1 MRARMRQGERVTQVH
16 AHDAAGWRAGR
27 RAGRCAGRIAAGLQL
42 LQLLVLASELLLE
55 LGEPPLG
62 QLDQGT
68 PPAAAAAAAACR
80 RRSLASAAARNVQ
93 ALRPQPQRAPL
104 RLALAQLLACRGECA
119 GCALQLQLCRV
130 ELRARAAQLR
140 A

>member
-16 AHDAAGWRAGR
+16 AHDAAGRRAGR
-27 RAGRCAGRIAAGLQL
+27 RAGRIAAGLQL

-55 LGEPPLG
+55 LGEPTLG

-68 PPAAAAAAAACR
+68 PPAAAAAAAAACR

-104 RLALAQLLACRGECA
+104 RLALAQLLARRGECA

>member
-1 MRARMRQGERVTQVH
+1 MRARMRQGERVAQVH
-16 AHDAAGWRAGR
+16 AHDAAGRRAGR
-27 RAGRCAGRIAAGLQL
+27 RAGRIAAGLQL

-68 PPAAAAAAAACR
+68 PPAAAAAAAAACR

-93 ALRPQPQRAPL
+93 ALRPQPQSAPL
-104 RLALAQLLACRGECA
+104 CLALAQLLACRGECA
-119 GCALQLQLCRV
+119 ACALQLQLCRV
-130 ELRARAAQLR
+130 ELRARAAQVR